1 VTERLRDGWTYLITN
16 RKRVSSRKRFFSTN
30 VPKSVPETLPAPQWL
45 RMPHGRQW
53 PGFGLIVIGSATFAG
68 AARMRPAW
76 SKIDA
81 RSDSVWQPISYRLQ
95 LIC

>member
-1 VTERLRDGWTYLITN
+1 
-16 RKRVSSRKRFFSTN
+16 
-30 VPKSVPETLPAPQWL
+30 
-45 RMPHGRQW
+45 MPHGRQW